1 MLVFMFVV
9 FISLYILLTICAI
22 LVFVILN
29 TLKSWS
35 DEMLLE
41 MMEKCIFTTHW
52 EKILYV
58 TTLNKNGI
66 FV

>member
-41 MMEKCIFTTHW
+41 MMEKCIFMTHW
-52 EKILYV
+52 EKI
-58 TTLNKNGI
+58 
-66 FV
+66 